1 MRRLRRFAY
10 PYAAWM
16 VIFVAVP
23 LAIVIYSAFTDMYGH
38 FSLVNFKGMGLYS
51 TVFIRSF
58 KLAIISTL
66 ICLIIGYPMAYF
78 MSKAPENKQP
88 VLLMLI
94 MLPMWMNF
102 LLRTYAWLTILENNG
117 LLNRFLTNINLPTI
131 HIINT
136 PTAVALGMVYN
147 YLPFMILPIYTA
159 LTKMDYSIIEAAMD
173 LGCNKQQV
181 IRKVIIPLSKPGVIS
196 GITMCFAPAV
206 STFIIS
212 KILGGGGNML
222 VGDLI
227 ELEFVGGAYNPN
239 LGAAISIILMIIVV
253 VMINIGSRFDDR
265 KEGVLWA

>member
-1 MRRLRRFAY
+1 MA
-10 PYAAWM
+10 
-16 VIFVAVP
+16 VFVAVP
-23 LAIVIYSAFTDMYGH
+23 LAIVIFSAFTDMYGN

-66 ICLIIGYPMAYF
+66 ICLVLGYPMAYF
-78 MSKAPENKQP
+78 MAKAPEKKQT

-117 LLNRFLTNINLPTI
+117 LLNRFLGVLHLPTV

-136 PTAVALGMVYN
+136 PAAVALGMVYN

-159 LTKMDYSIIEAAMD
+159 LTKMDYSLVEAAMD

-181 IRKVIIPLSKPGVIS
+181 FRKVIIPTSKPGVIS

-239 LGAAISIILMIIVV
+239 LGAAISLILMLIVIL
-253 VMINIGSRFDDR
+253 MMSISSRFDD
-265 KEGVLWA
+265 KQDGVLWA

>member
-1 MRRLRRFAY
+1 
-10 PYAAWM
+10 M

-147 YLPFMILPIYTA
+147 YLPFMILPIYT
-159 LTKMDYSIIEAAMD
+159 E
-173 LGCNKQQV
+173 
-181 IRKVIIPLSKPGVIS
+181 
-196 GITMCFAPAV
+196 
-206 STFIIS
+206 
-212 KILGGGGNML
+212 
-222 VGDLI
+222 
-227 ELEFVGGAYNPN
+227 
-239 LGAAISIILMIIVV
+239 
-253 VMINIGSRFDDR
+253 IGRAH
-265 KEGVLWA
+265 V